1 MRLTTLHNIMDFQSI
16 IKYNSDSN
24 GQHERFDLGKQE
36 KFDKNIP
43 LNDILRIA
51 IERKASLISRTSYI
65 SEEKPGAWYIKGWQQ
80 KISYNDI
87 KRRIEENVELGK
99 HTKRICYLIKYD

>member
-1 MRLTTLHNIMDFQSI
+1 MDFQSI

-24 GQHERFDLGKQE
+24 GQQERFDLGKQE

-43 LNDILRIA
+43 LSIA
-51 IERKASLISRTSYI
+51 IERRAPLISRTSYI
-65 SEEKPGAWYIKGWQQ
+65 SEEKPGAWYI
-80 KISYNDI
+80 NI

-99 HTKRICYLIKYD
+99 YSKRICYMIDFFFSLIYFLTGWITHTMIDLLRYI

>member
-1 MRLTTLHNIMDFQSI
+1 MDFQSI
-16 IKYNSDSN
+16 LKYNSDSN
-24 GQHERFDLGKQE
+24 RQHERFDLGKQE
-36 KFDKNIP
+36 KFDKIIP

-51 IERKASLISRTSYI
+51 IEMRAPLVSKTSYV

-80 KISYNDI
+80 KVSYDEI